1 MYIHM
6 ASVSS
11 RVKKALVIIQM
22 TDSIVMLY
30 SSVLMLY
37 VTLVIMYT
45 AFVGED
51 DFRDVYRELI
61 TVKAKYY
68 ELGIMLGLR
77 PGDLVAIR
85 KGNDIDQAF
94 TEIILKWL
102 QQNYDVRKHGPP
114 TWRNLVE
121 AVDDPA
127 GGNNHAL
134 AMRVADKHSNTGKVE
149 YLLQFSNT
157 LHFY

>member
-1 MYIHM
+1 
-6 ASVSS
+6 
-11 RVKKALVIIQM
+11 
-22 TDSIVMLY
+22 
-30 SSVLMLY
+30 
-37 VTLVIMYT
+37 
-45 AFVGED
+45 
-51 DFRDVYRELI
+51 
-61 TVKAKYY
+61 
-68 ELGIMLGLR
+68 MLGLR

-94 TEIILKWL
+94 TEIILTWL
-102 QQNYDVRKHGPP
+102 RQNYDVHKHGPP

-134 AMRVADKHSNTGKVE
+134 AMSIADKHSNTGKTE

-157 LHFY
+157 LHFC